1 MADLLRVL
9 GVVPLALGVR
19 TLSALRR
26 TRVETGADDAE
37 LQDGEA
43 RAESR
48 THSQVPAVA
57 G

>member
-1 MADLLRVL
+1 VL

-37 LQDGEA
+37 LQAAEA

-48 THSQVPAVA
+48 THSQVPAIA